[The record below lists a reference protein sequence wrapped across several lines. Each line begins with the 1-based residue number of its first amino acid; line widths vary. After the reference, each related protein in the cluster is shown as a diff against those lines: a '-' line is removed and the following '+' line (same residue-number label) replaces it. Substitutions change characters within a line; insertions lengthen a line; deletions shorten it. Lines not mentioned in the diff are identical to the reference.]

1 MARLALAALE
11 AAMAVVLN
19 VPPAAAALPEPRDL
33 VRHAIEADELS
44 PSDPA
49 FAYKFL
55 EHFSARDL
63 TKDGQLRAT
72 RTRTRPMPMTD
83 FVRRRERFRK
93 PLREIPDAFVFS
105 FAGEDTVY
113 SRPCYVVEASPRPGY
128 EPVDRYSKLFT
139 QVKGRLWI
147 DKQTGRWTKLEAEL
161 LDTVTFGW
169 ILVRIHGGARVRMAQ
184 RLVDGDAWLP
194 SELWYRVSLRIGLVS
209 LRHQESETVYDG
221 YTRGE
226 PRLPSSSPGASARGF
241 QPALAFAQ
249 STRRLM
255 PGKYS
260 LRIRSPGIPKTQ
272 P

>member
-1 MARLALAALE
+1 MAASLILPAS
-11 AAMAVVLN
+11 
-19 VPPAAAALPEPRDL
+19 AAAAPEPVEL
-33 VRHAIEADELS
+33 VRQAIETDELRS
-44 PSDPA
+44 SDPA
-49 FAYKFL
+49 FEYKFL
-55 EHFSARDL
+55 EHYWVRDL
-63 TKDGQLRAT
+63 AKSGQVRAT

-93 PLREIPDAFVFS
+93 PLREIPEAFLFS
-105 FAGEDTVY
+105 MAGEDVVY
-113 SRPCYVVEASPRPGY
+113 ARPCYVIEASPKPGY
-128 EPVDRYSKLFT
+128 QPVDRYSKLFT

-169 ILVRIHGGARVRMAQ
+169 ILVRIHQGARVRMTQ
-184 RLVDGDAWLP
+184 RLVDGHAWLP
-194 SELWYRVSLRIGLVS
+194 AELWYRVSLRIGLVS
-209 LRHQESETVYDG
+209 LRYQESETVYDG

-226 PRLPSSSPGASARGF
+226 PPLPASSPGAPARRF

-249 STRRLM
+249 STRRLT

-260 LRIRSPGIPKTQ
+260 LRISSPGMPNIQ